1 LRKCIMPNLVYQVSG
16 SAIAS
21 IDSQA
26 NDRPS
31 NFIPYQIDLKTGKV
45 SARSNSVISL
55 INPPADSNK
64 DSWFE
69 AAVKIKFDGN
79 IKKVKFIVAYD
90 KTPSGWTVNLG
101 DSQSNNGYG
110 GDASTQSRDAEMQ
123 IVNKNMAV
131 FGNDYN
137 TPAGG
142 ELIQGKVPDFANKS
156 SRVELEVSNEQLTW
170 DNKSGLKNT
179 LNSPYLYALK
189 NQSDAT
195 GTLNSEIYAGFNR
208 VISGPGNRIGSGASK
223 VTILL
228 NPIDYA
234 INASSATVTEGIS
247 GKTEVA
253 FTVTRSGCTE
263 LASKIDYTIAGTA
276 TNASDYNNIGGTSG
290 AIDATGT
297 INFAAGETSKT
308 ITLDILGDAA
318 IEHNETINV
327 RLSNPSGLDNTPTT
341 IASVAATTV
350 INDDSAGISANP
362 AGLIAP
368 AAAKKEN
375 FTVQQKSELNDD
387 FFWDLS
393 NLNLV
398 EARGAI
404 AVFYLLIS
412 VAILLL
418 ILKSVKTFWYWVMR

>member
-1 LRKCIMPNLVYQVSG
+1 MPCPYGGWRSGFFINVEFAVYLRKCIMPKLVSQVSG
-16 SAIAS
+16 SPIGS
-21 IDSQA
+21 IDFQA

-45 SARSNSVISL
+45 SARSNSLISL
-55 INPPADSNK
+55 INPPIDSNR
-64 DSWFE
+64 DSWLE
-69 AAVKIKFDGN
+69 VAVKIKFDSK
-79 IKKVKFIVAYD
+79 IEKVKFIIEYD

-123 IVNKNMAV
+123 IVNQNMTV

-142 ELIQGKVPDFANKS
+142 ELTQGKVLNFARKN
-156 SRVELEVSNEQLTW
+156 SRVELEVSNEKLAW
-170 DNKSGLKNT
+170 DNKNGLKNT
-179 LNSPYLYALK
+179 LKSPYLYALK

-195 GTLNSEIYAGFNR
+195 GALNSEIYAGFNR

-234 INASSATVTEGIS
+234 INASSATITEGIS
-247 GKTEVA
+247 GKTGVT

-263 LASKIDYTIAGTA
+263 LASTIDYTIAGTA

-290 AIDATGT
+290 ATGATGT

-308 ITLDILGDAA
+308 ITLDILGDVA
-318 IEHNETINV
+318 IEPNETINV
-327 RLSNPSGLDNTPTT
+327 RLSNPSGLDATPTT
-341 IASVAATTV
+341 IAAVAAITV
-350 INDDSAGISANP
+350 INDDSAGISIDP
-362 AGLIAP
+362 AGFIAP
-368 AAAKKEN
+368 AAVKKGN

-387 FFWDLS
+387 FFGDWS
-393 NLNLV
+393 NPNLV
-398 EARGAI
+398 EGKGAI
-404 AVFYLLIS
+404 AVFIC
-412 VAILLL
+412 
-418 ILKSVKTFWYWVMR
+418 

>member
-1 LRKCIMPNLVYQVSG
+1 MLKLVSQVSG
-16 SAIAS
+16 SAIGS

-45 SARSNSVISL
+45 AARSNSFISL
-55 INPPADSNK
+55 INPPTDSNR
-64 DSWFE
+64 DSWLE
-69 AAVKIKFDGN
+69 ATVKIKFDGK
-79 IKKVKFIVAYD
+79 IEKVKFIIEYD

-123 IVNKNMAV
+123 IVNQNMAV
-131 FGNDYN
+131 FGNDCN

-142 ELIQGKVPDFANKS
+142 ELTQGKVLNLARKS
-156 SRVELEVSNEQLTW
+156 SRVELEVSNEKLSW
-170 DNKSGLKNT
+170 DNKSGLKNS

-189 NQSDAT
+189 HQPDAT
-195 GTLNSEIYAGFNR
+195 GALNSEIYAGFNR

-234 INASSATVTEGIS
+234 INANSANVTEGIS
-247 GKTEVA
+247 GKTAVT
-253 FTVTRSGCTE
+253 FTVSRSGCTE

-276 TNASDYNNIGGTSG
+276 TNVSDYNNIGGTSG
-290 AIDATGT
+290 ANDATGT
-297 INFAAGETSKT
+297 INFAVGETSKT

-318 IEHNETINV
+318 IEPNETINIT
-327 RLSNPSGLDNTPTT
+327 LSNPSGLDATPTIIT
-341 IASVAATTV
+341 AVATTTV
-350 INDDSAGISANP
+350 INDDSAGIAVNP
-362 AGLIAP
+362 AGLIARP
-368 AAAKKEN
+368 AAKKGN
-375 FTVQQKSELNDD
+375 FTVKQKSELNDD
-387 FFWDLS
+387 FFGGFS
-393 NLNLV
+393 NPNLV
-398 EARGAI
+398 EGRGAI
-404 AVFYLLIS
+404 AFYSLLIS

-418 ILKSVKTFWYWVMR
+418 ILKYVKTFWYWVMR